1 MKHIQDIRHS
11 LNIALA
17 RLNELELALA
27 HRAPEV
33 HEWDA
38 KTITECVAKEFG
50 ISKEILYVRARG
62 RPMVYARQ
70 VAMFL
75 MSKHTSMVPREITA
89 HFRPDMHI
97 GTHTYAVKAVSTMME
112 LDPIFSGKVVRAET
126 AYLIAKNAKI
136 ANNE

>member
-1 MKHIQDIRHS
+1 MKHIEDIRHA

-97 GTHTYAVKAVSTMME
+97 GTHTYAIKAVSTMME
-112 LDPIFSGKVVRAET
+112 LDPVFSGKVVRAET
-126 AYLIAKNAKI
+126 QYLIAKNAKI